1 MIDGLDADGFAVLFG
16 SVAGVFGNTGQV
28 DYATANGVLDGTARA
43 HAGGDRRVTSLDWGP
58 WGGTGMVTPELARTY
73 EARGVGL
80 IDVDD
85 GVGRV
90 LDELAH
96 GLPDSTV
103 VLMRATPEALT
114 AHASDDQPVTTAP

>member
-1 MIDGLDADGFAVLFG
+1 
-16 SVAGVFGNTGQV
+16 
-28 DYATANGVLDGTARA
+28 
-43 HAGGDRRVTSLDWGP
+43 VTSLDWGP

-114 AHASDDQPVTTAP
+114 AHAPDDQQVTTAP